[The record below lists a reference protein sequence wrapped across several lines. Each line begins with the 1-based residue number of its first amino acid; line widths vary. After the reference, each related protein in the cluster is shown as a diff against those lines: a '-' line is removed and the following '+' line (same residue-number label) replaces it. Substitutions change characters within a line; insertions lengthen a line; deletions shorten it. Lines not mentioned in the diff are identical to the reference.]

1 MPGVPQE
8 LIEHSLDVSKTAK
21 PIKQRPRWFA
31 RDKKEAIR
39 AEVNRLL
46 AAGFIKE
53 VYHPEWL
60 ANLVLVRKRI
70 INGGYALIISI
81 STNTILRTPSACLV

>member
-1 MPGVPQE
+1 MYAWKPADMPGIPRK
-8 LIEHSLDVSKTAK
+8 LIEHSLNISKTAR
-21 PIKQRPRWFA
+21 PVKQKLQRFS

-39 AEVNRLL
+39 AEVTRLL

-60 ANLVLVRKRI
+60 ANPVLVRKKNNECRMCV
-70 INGGYALIISI
+70 N
-81 STNTILRTPSACLV
+81 